1 MRWVVWSAEN
11 GEGGII
17 EASMRVGLGFGFVL
31 DAVLVVSY

>member
-1 MRWVVWSAEN
+1 MGWAVWSAED

-17 EASMRVGLGFGFVL
+17 AASMRVGLGFDFVL